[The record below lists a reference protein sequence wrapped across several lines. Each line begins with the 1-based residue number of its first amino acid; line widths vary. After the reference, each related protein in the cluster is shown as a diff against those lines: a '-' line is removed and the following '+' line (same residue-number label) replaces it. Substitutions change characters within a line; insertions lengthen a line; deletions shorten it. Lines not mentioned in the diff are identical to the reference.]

1 MDAHGSPAAG
11 GRMSRAIVVLVVL
24 LAGCMM
30 GPDYRKP
37 EVAAPAQYKELEGW
51 RQASPGDELPR
62 GSWWTVFGDATLDEL
77 MKRVDISNQNIRAAE
92 ARMRQAR
99 GAADQAR
106 AGLFPTVSANA
117 SATRSKSPS
126 LANQPVLSSGAVNNL
141 NLGLSA
147 SWEPDL
153 WGSVRRSIE
162 AGDATWQASAAQL
175 EAARLSAR
183 SALAQNYF
191 ALRVADTTKRLLE
204 ETVQGYQRS
213 LELTQNRYASGVA
226 ARLDV
231 VQAEVQLK
239 SAQAQLIDV
248 GVARA
253 QLEHAI
259 AMLVGEPPA
268 NFSLAAADLQLKVP
282 GVPIALGSEL
292 LERRPDIAAA
302 ERAAAAANAQIGV
315 AKAAYFPS
323 LTLSGATG
331 FRSASLANLLS
342 APSRFWSLGAAA
354 TELLFDAGA
363 RRAVSEQA
371 LAAYDVQVATYRQ
384 TVLAAFQ
391 DVEDNLAALRIL
403 EQEATLQDE
412 VVQSARRSLELTN
425 NQYKAGIVSYLN
437 VITAQTTAYNAES
450 TAVNVLGRRLTAAV
464 GLVRALGGG
473 WHAGTARRSSPAV
486 AAHSSKPAFRRN
498 HVVPLGA
505 PAYAAG
511 HGRQENAHE
520 NNQHHRSRRRAGRQ
534 RRRACRP
541 ARGDG
546 RWHRASARREC
557 RGRVHRG
564 QRAARAGRRRAQQL
578 PGAQGPLK

>member
-1 MDAHGSPAAG
+1 M
-11 GRMSRAIVVLVVL
+11 
-24 LAGCMM
+24 
-30 GPDYRKP
+30 
-37 EVAAPAQYKELEGW
+37 
-51 RQASPGDELPR
+51 
-62 GSWWTVFGDATLDEL
+62 
-77 MKRVDISNQNIRAAE
+77 
-92 ARMRQAR
+92 
-99 GAADQAR
+99 
-106 AGLFPTVSANA
+106 
-117 SATRSKSPS
+117 
-126 LANQPVLSSGAVNNL
+126 
-141 NLGLSA
+141 
-147 SWEPDL
+147 
-153 WGSVRRSIE
+153 RRSIE

-371 LAAYDVQVATYRQ
+371 LAAYDLQVATYRQ

-403 EQEATLQDE
+403 EQEAALQDE

-473 WHAGTARRSSPAV
+473 W
-486 AAHSSKPAFRRN
+486 
-498 HVVPLGA
+498 
-505 PAYAAG
+505 
-511 HGRQENAHE
+511 
-520 NNQHHRSRRRAGRQ
+520 RAEELPQ
-534 RRRACRP
+534 R
-541 ARGDG
+541 
-546 RWHRASARREC
+546 
-557 RGRVHRG
+557 
-564 QRAARAGRRRAQQL
+564 
-578 PGAQGPLK
+578 